1 MRYLEGKRSG
11 GGFRC
16 RYMRLFLCVINSVIR
31 SGKLR
36 SGECNVET
44 DDGKSKR

>member
-11 GGFRC
+11 GGVRC
-16 RYMRLFLCVINSVIR
+16 RYMRLFLCVIHSFIR
-31 SGKLR
+31 SGKVR

-44 DDGKSKR
+44 DDDNSKR